1 MTFIINIIRKRIF
14 DILLHEYES
23 RKKFINTESELNY
36 QIQTMNL
43 LLKDPLLLRFLY
55 IYRPDKNKGFL
66 FSDTDNN
73 DNIKQ
78 IVCMVDR
85 DNFHSG
91 YSLGITLRYLQYLIQ
106 SCIQQECIMKFKNN
120 VIKNK
125 EDTFR
130 LQVKNIIPNELIEYI
145 FNFIYYK

>member
-1 MTFIINIIRKRIF
+1 
-14 DILLHEYES
+14 
-23 RKKFINTESELNY
+23 
-36 QIQTMNL
+36 
-43 LLKDPLLLRFLY
+43 
-55 IYRPDKNKGFL
+55 
-66 FSDTDNN
+66 
-73 DNIKQ
+73 
-78 IVCMVDR
+78 MVDR

-130 LQVKNIIPNELIEYI
+130 LQVKNIIPKEIIKYI
-145 FNFIYYK
+145 YNFIYYK